1 MHRVKKLDNRKIDE
15 VGALTRLACGMD
27 GKSDAAKLREVIDSI
42 EQALSSGVRRK
53 KVLET
58 ISESLGISMSL
69 KTFEKNLYRI
79 RKNRKSEN
87 LKAESNQKQ
96 NQHLII
102 RSDTWRGETKLSE
115 TLKNDSE
122 EPKRFITPQERRSFG
137 INALKIADEET
148 YSED

>member
-1 MHRVKKLDNRKIDE
+1 M
-15 VGALTRLACGMD
+15 LACGID

-79 RKNRKSEN
+79 RKKRKSEK
-87 LKAESNQKQ
+87 LETDTNQKQ
-96 NQHLII
+96 SQHLII
-102 RSDTWRGETKLSE
+102 RSDTCLNETKLSE
-115 TLKNDSE
+115 TIKNDSE
-122 EPKRFITPQERRSFG
+122 EPKRFITPQERRKYG

-148 YSED
+148 YTED